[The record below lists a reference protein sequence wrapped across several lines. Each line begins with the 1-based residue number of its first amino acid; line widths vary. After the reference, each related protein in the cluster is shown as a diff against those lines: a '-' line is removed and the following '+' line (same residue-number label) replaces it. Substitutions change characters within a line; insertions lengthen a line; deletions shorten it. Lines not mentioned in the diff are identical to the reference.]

1 MTRRFDEIELYPDS
15 FPVDI
20 LPHPAEV
27 PPPPAAPSE
36 IHDSVTVGKRSMAF
50 LADLALFVAL
60 ALALTPLMP
69 PVSSEHTLAWA
80 ALAGFVLLI
89 SFFYFVGSW
98 LVWGK
103 TLGGTLLDVK
113 IIGAEGEPATLREA
127 VLRWLAIFL
136 SLATGGIG
144 FALALLP
151 SGRSLSDRISNT
163 TAISA

>member
-27 PPPPAAPSE
+27 VPLPAATSE
-36 IHDSVTVGKRSMAF
+36 IHDSVSVRKRSMAF
-50 LADLALFVAL
+50 LADVALFVAL

-69 PVSSEHTLAWA
+69 PLGSGNTIAWA
-80 ALAGFVLLI
+80 ALAGFLLLI

-103 TLGGTLLDVK
+103 TLGGALLDVK
-113 IIGAEGEPATLREA
+113 IIGASGEPATLSEA
-127 VLRWLAIFL
+127 VRRWVAIFL

>member
-27 PPPPAAPSE
+27 LPPPAITSE
-36 IHDSVTVGKRSMAF
+36 IHDSVGVRKRSMAF
-50 LADLALFVAL
+50 LVDLVLFVAL

-69 PVSSEHTLAWA
+69 PVASEYMLAWT
-80 ALAGFVLLI
+80 ALAGFLLLN

-103 TLGGTLLDVK
+103 TLGGTLLDVR
-113 IIGAEGEPATLREA
+113 IIGADGEPATLREA
-127 VLRWLAIFL
+127 ILRWVAIFL
-136 SLATGGIG
+136 SIGTGGIG